1 MIGVGCDV
9 VHKFELNIV
18 RVHIKLLCIWE
29 SYRPM
34 YTVLCG
40 MFFCLSGVIRTLV
53 EEIALGL
60 PCPEHLVNFYVL
72 FSLVHLHL
80 QTYVSNFSLAV
91 HSTLVLLVCLC

>member
-1 MIGVGCDV
+1 MHLGIISAHVYCTMWYV
-9 VHKFELNIV
+9 
-18 RVHIKLLCIWE
+18 
-29 SYRPM
+29 
-34 YTVLCG
+34 
-40 MFFCLSGVIRTLV
+40 FCLSGVIRTLV

-60 PCPEHLVNFYVL
+60 PCLEHLVNFYVL